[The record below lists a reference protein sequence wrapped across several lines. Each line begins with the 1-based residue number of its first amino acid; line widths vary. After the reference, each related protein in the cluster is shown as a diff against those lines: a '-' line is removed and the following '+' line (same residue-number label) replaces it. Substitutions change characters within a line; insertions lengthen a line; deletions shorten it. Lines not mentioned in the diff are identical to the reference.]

1 MPDFGTLTF
10 KLPYI
15 APESE
20 VEQDYLN
27 YYDSG
32 LYQDLTL
39 LGQSRTETYSDP
51 LPSGITENGS
61 ISGYTGFIYYAIGG
75 SRIQEKKKYGVNEY
89 DGVTTGTDENGN
101 YSGYTFTYTGETMT
115 GETLTYRD
123 YTDGYTMITGKTY
136 GFKKEIVFDYLL
148 TRNEHFLGFVDEPR
162 IYSDVFVE
170 RGKQGVMELN
180 LRLGEVDNMG
190 ELSNYGNGYFKVRKQ

>member
-10 KLPYI
+10 NVPLPN
-15 APESE
+15 ESG
-20 VEQDYLN
+20 EQDYLN

-32 LYQDLTL
+32 LYDDLTVQ
-39 LGQSRTETYSDP
+39 GQSPTYP
-51 LPSGITENGS
+51 
-61 ISGYTGFIYYAIGG
+61 YTGNTAFTYYAIGG

-89 DGVTTGTDENGN
+89 NGVTTGTDENGD

-123 YTDGYTMITGKTY
+123 YSNGYTMITGKTH
-136 GFKKEIVFDYLL
+136 GFKKEEIVNYIL

-162 IYSDVFVE
+162 VYSDVFVE